1 MSKTYIEGNY
11 ECREHKTL
19 EGALM
24 FTILNIITLLL
35 LCMIFAEGHVHEY
48 LGAITVGFAVIW
60 NIIMV
65 ADVIADKKEAE
76 RGLN

>member
-1 MSKTYIEGNY
+1 MPRTYIEG
-11 ECREHKTL
+11 REHNHRTL

-24 FTILNIITLLL
+24 FTLLNIILLLL

-48 LGAITVGFAVIW
+48 LSAITVGFAVIW
-60 NIIMV
+60 NIIMI
-65 ADVIADKKEAE
+65 AGVIAEEKEAK